1 MRVSLDAWI
10 CYNNLSAFN
19 NGMIYWRYSQTST
32 TLHWYVEAL
41 TVHII
46 HFCLHILSSVIILQ
60 TSNNVPS
67 KFNLNCNRIQ
77 VLPMEIPH
85 IDGQV
90 NGRLPRP
97 DENHVPAMTGLPGPI
112 FSNDS
117 CGEYMVS
124 DIDYKP

>member
-1 MRVSLDAWI
+1 
-10 CYNNLSAFN
+10 
-19 NGMIYWRYSQTST
+19 MIYWRYLQIST

-60 TSNNVPS
+60 TSNHVPS

-77 VLPMEIPH
+77 VLQMEIPH
-85 IDGQV
+85 IDSQV
-90 NGRLPRP
+90 NGRLPHP